1 MSMKNVVLLGE
12 SNFAFKNGI
21 TQGLKNKG
29 MNVKNLSLGGTA
41 ALQNL
46 YEL

>member
-1 MSMKNVVLLGE
+1 MDKKNVVLLDG
-12 SNFAFKNGI
+12 SAFSFKNGI